1 MMVQEGSRR
10 FDALELHRTS
20 AKSPCTPCFSSKYVD
35 RGGSVVSNHPE
46 PMLKNSTHF
55 FISVIREG
63 SRMFDALELHRTSA
77 KSPCTPC
84 FSSKYV
90 DRGGSVVS
98 NQPEP
103 MLKNSTHFAISA
115 MMWFK
120 KVRGGS
126 TSSSNLHKPH
136 HHRDSKV
143 CRGLSHEFGVV
154 RLYRTFSIYIF
165 RGEARCAG

>member
-1 MMVQEGSRR
+1 MCRVLLHSTEPPLSTYLEFFHMSSPRTHVKELYTLFYIYNDVVREGSRR
-10 FDALELHRTS
+10 
-20 AKSPCTPCFSSKYVD
+20 
-35 RGGSVVSNHPE
+35 
-46 PMLKNSTHF
+46 
-55 FISVIREG
+55 
-63 SRMFDALELHRTSA
+63 FDALELHRTSA

-115 MMWFK
+115 VMWFK

-126 TSSSNLHKPH
+126 MRLDYTEL
-136 HHRDSKV
+136 
-143 CRGLSHEFGVV
+143 V
-154 RLYRTFSIYIF
+154 RNHPAHLVSPLNMEVR
-165 RGEARCAG
+165 

>member
-1 MMVQEGSRR
+1 MHYFGVVQAHRTHVTNLSTPCYLCDERRFGTVEPPQTHVKQLYTLCYICNDVVREGSRR
-10 FDALELHRTS
+10 
-20 AKSPCTPCFSSKYVD
+20 
-35 RGGSVVSNHPE
+35 
-46 PMLKNSTHF
+46 
-55 FISVIREG
+55 
-63 SRMFDALELHRTSA
+63 FDALELHRTSA

-103 MLKNSTHFAISA
+103 MLKNSTHFARSA

-126 TSSSNLHKPH
+126 M
-136 HHRDSKV
+136 
-143 CRGLSHEFGVV
+143 
-154 RLYRTFSIYIF
+154 RLNYTELVQKHPAHLVSPLNM
-165 RGEARCAG
+165 

>member
-1 MMVQEGSRR
+1 
-10 FDALELHRTS
+10 
-20 AKSPCTPCFSSKYVD
+20 
-35 RGGSVVSNHPE
+35 
-46 PMLKNSTHF
+46 
-55 FISVIREG
+55 
-63 SRMFDALELHRTSA
+63 MFDALELHRTSA

-115 MMWFK
+115 MMWFE

-126 TSSSNLHKPH
+126 MRLNYTELVQKHPAHLASPLNMWI
-136 HHRDSKV
+136 
-143 CRGLSHEFGVV
+143 EEV
-154 RLYRTFSIYIF
+154 RYSRTTPNP
-165 RGEARCAG
+165 C